1 MNGVNLPSIEVSVH
15 RSLEMLLMNEELARQ
30 RMREIEQEAQD
41 ARRAARYRAV
51 QKWDRRARRASR
63 RAAAARALLD

>member
-1 MNGVNLPSIEVSVH
+1 
-15 RSLEMLLMNEELARQ
+15 MLLMNEELARQ

-41 ARRAARYRAV
+41 ARRATRYRAV